1 MTRRN
6 GFTLI
11 ELLVVIAIIAVLIAL
26 LLPAVQQSREAARR
40 ASCKNNLKQL
50 GLALHNY
57 HDAYSCFPIGAS
69 YQRGTGLSWMVGLLP
84 YLDQAALF
92 NQFDFV
98 SANTGLPVFS
108 VPNRTL
114 CNGIQISA
122 FSCPSST
129 IPVMYTH
136 TTLGY
141 SLQQASYVGISGA
154 TNLDSF
160 PATRVQNCCQNKNG
174 RVSAD
179 GVLILNRSVTS
190 ALITDGMSNTLM
202 VGECSEFG
210 YSATKE
216 QRRIDGSHLQSW
228 YTGAWGLGTPPSY
241 ASSFGAMAP
250 TPQFNNITTINFSP
264 NAVYIEQT
272 AGSPGMWEGSAPM
285 NPLASAHTGGV
296 LGVLA
301 DGSVRFISNSIHL
314 PTLKSLGCRDDGQV
328 VGEF

>member
-40 ASCKNNLKQL
+40 ASCQNNLKQL

-57 HDAYSCFPIGAS
+57 HDAYSCFPIGAA

-84 YLDQAALF
+84 FLDQAALF
-92 NQFDFV
+92 NKFDFV
-98 SANTGLPVFS
+98 SPSTGLTALPNT
-108 VPNRTL
+108 NRTI
-114 CNGIQISA
+114 CHGIQIPA

-129 IPVMYTH
+129 IPGMSTNIP
-136 TTLGY
+136 GF
-141 SLQQASYVGISGA
+141 SLQQASYIGISGA
-154 TNLDSF
+154 TNLDGF
-160 PATRVQNCCQNKNG
+160 PATRVQNCCQNRNG
-174 RVSAD
+174 RLSAD
-179 GVLILNRSVTS
+179 GVLIPNRSVNS
-190 ALITDGMSNTLM
+190 ALITDGMSNTLV
-202 VGECSEFG
+202 VGECSEYG
-210 YSATKE
+210 YSVTKE
-216 QRRIDGSHLQSW
+216 QHRIDGNYPHCW
-228 YTGAWGLGTPPSY
+228 YTGGWGLGTPPSY
-241 ASSFGAMAP
+241 VSGVGVTFP
-250 TPQFNNITTINFSP
+250 TPPVNNITTINFSP
-264 NAVYIEQT
+264 NAVYFEQT
-272 AGSPGMWEGSAPM
+272 AATPGMWQGSAPM

-296 LGVLA
+296 LGGLA